1 MLQLLV
7 QSYLLIISINL
18 FVGGDLVKMSCQR
31 VSVSDKNALGAS
43 GRSTPVYEPLI
54 NEMNSYW
61 MGSISIGTPAQT
73 FNVDFDTGSSD
84 LWIPSIRCLS
94 SCGNRSRYNANIS
107 STYRAN
113 GASFHIGYGDGS
125 SINGR
130 FDNDTVTIAGLAV
143 TNQVFAEASN
153 MSSFGG
159 VRDGLLG
166 LGYQSITS
174 GGEAPVFYN
183 MYKQNLIPQ
192 PIFSFY
198 FNPDSSVV
206 PGGELILGGVDTTKY
221 TGSVTYVNVTVQGY
235 WQFQANSITIGSTV
249 ICASSCNAIAD
260 TGTTLIL
267 GPTSQINALNA
278 ALGATYDPNTGWFA
292 VNCSSRTQQGFPNVT
307 FTIGGQAFTLSAIQY
322 FFIWNTGQYYICY
335 SVFNYSNIATWILGD
350 YFLSRFYSIYNMGTN
365 QVGFATS
372 TSYNYTQAISSQTFQ
387 STTTV
392 ATTSTTTKIISTTAA
407 PTTTVTTAGTTT
419 KINSTTAAVTTST
432 TNKIITT
439 TAALTTSTTNK
450 IITTTAAVTTGTTS
464 KSTASTSTVTSAASD
479 VIGRGISL
487 IILFNMMILFV
498 MQS

>member
-7 QSYLLIISINL
+7 QSFLVIISINV
-18 FVGGDLVKMSCQR
+18 FVVSDLVKMTCQR

-125 SINGR
+125 STNGR
-130 FDNDTVTIAGLAV
+130 FDNDTVTVAGLSV
-143 TNQVFAEASN
+143 TNQVFAEALN
-153 MSSFGG
+153 MSGFDGL
-159 VRDGLLG
+159 VIDGLLG
-166 LGYQSITS
+166 LAYQSIAS

-221 TGSVTYVNVTVQGY
+221 IGSVTYVNVTVQGY

-249 ICASSCNAIAD
+249 ICSSSCNAIAD

-278 ALGATYDPNTGWFA
+278 ALGATYDPNTGWFS

-322 FFIWNTGQYYICY
+322 FLIWNTGQYYICY
-335 SVFNYSNIATWILGD
+335 SVFNYSPLANGWILGD

-392 ATTSTTTKIISTTAA
+392 ATTKTQQILTFDLNNNGKLIS
-407 PTTTVTTAGTTT
+407 
-419 KINSTTAAVTTST
+419 
-432 TNKIITT
+432 NKPGEEY
-439 TAALTTSTTNK
+439 LS
-450 IITTTAAVTTGTTS
+450 
-464 KSTASTSTVTSAASD
+464 
-479 VIGRGISL
+479 SL
-487 IILFNMMILFV
+487 AFIPI
-498 MQS
+498 